1 MVLLMMMILVVGSS
15 RSSIPSPPCCPSSL
29 ALEVLENL
37 ETLGFTLIFRGPL
50 LGDLAMPLER
60 LDPLEV
66 LENLETLGFT
76 LIFRG
81 PLTWRFSHAP

>member
-1 MVLLMMMILVVGSS
+1 MAKTQPLGD
-15 RSSIPSPPCCPSSL
+15 L
-29 ALEVLENL
+29 AMPLEVLENL
-37 ETLGFTLIFRGPL
+37 EALGFTLIFRVPL

-81 PLTWRFSHAP
+81 PLTWRFSQAP